1 MTIKDAYVCP
11 KCKNTNPT
19 VLAIQSIMND
29 VRYDV
34 VQCPACMT
42 EWRAYYKVSEVST
55 EVTFVGP
62 DKPMM
67 EPDADMQAPEGVED
81 HEVSK

>member
-11 KCKNTNPT
+11 KCNNANPT

-34 VQCPACMT
+34 IRCPACMT
-42 EWRAYYKVSEVST
+42 EWRAYYKASEVST
-55 EVTFVGP
+55 EVMFVGP
-62 DKPMM
+62 DKPAT
-67 EPDADMQAPEGVED
+67 EPDVDMKASEPAED
-81 HEVSK
+81 HEDSK